1 MVAWEE
7 ESGEEAKVVTVDFA
21 ALLVFLGVRSATGS
35 VKCGLSLSGE
45 LCDEV
50 VETLERTR
58 DGRLISKG
66 FAKSSTDFGGRGGV
80 RCGRA
85 RRGRVGLFGVGF
97 PVRLGLFVFARGD
110 VTRC

>member
-1 MVAWEE
+1 MTREE
-7 ESGEEAKVVTVDFA
+7 KSGEETKVVTVDFA
-21 ALLVFLGVRSATGS
+21 ALLVFLGVRSVTGS
-35 VKCGLSLSGE
+35 AKRGLSLSGE
-45 LCDEV
+45 LRDEV

-66 FAKSSTDFGGRGGV
+66 VAESSADFRRRGEV

-85 RRGRVGLFGVGF
+85 WSGRVGLFGVGF
-97 PVRLGLFVFARGD
+97 PVGLGLFVFARGD

>member
-1 MVAWEE
+1 MAREE

-21 ALLVFLGVRSATGS
+21 TLLVFLGAGPATGS
-35 VKCGLSLSGE
+35 VKRGLSLSGE
-45 LCDEV
+45 LRDET

-58 DGRLISKG
+58 NRRLISKG
-66 FAKSSTDFGGRGGV
+66 VADSSADFGCRGEV

-85 RRGRVGLFGVGF
+85 RSGRVGLFGIGF
-97 PVRLGLFVFARGD
+97 PVGLGLFVFAWGD